1 MYILCLC
8 LGAHTVLLN
17 IAIPSATAHILY
29 TNEVVY
35 YSTTDIIAKSTGI
48 LFAALEEAP
57 KPLPPNRSS
66 GKKVKI
72 FREGALGERNGSEQL
87 LRGRMCD

>member
-17 IAIPSATAHILY
+17 TAIPSATAHILY

-35 YSTTDIIAKSTGI
+35 YTDIIAKSTGI
-48 LFAALEEAP
+48 LFAVLKEAP

-72 FREGALGERNGSEQL
+72 FREGALGERNGSE
-87 LRGRMCD
+87 

>member
-35 YSTTDIIAKSTGI
+35 YTDIIAKSTGI
-48 LFAALEEAP
+48 LFAVLEEAP

-72 FREGALGERNGSEQL
+72 FREGALGERNGSECTE
-87 LRGRMCD
+87 GKNV

>member
-35 YSTTDIIAKSTGI
+35 YRHYIAKSTGI
-48 LFAALEEAP
+48 LFAVLEEAP

-72 FREGALGERNGSEQL
+72 FREGALGERNGSECTE
-87 LRGRMCD
+87 GKNV

>member
-1 MYILCLC
+1 MYILCLRF
-8 LGAHTVLLN
+8 GAHTVLLN

-35 YSTTDIIAKSTGI
+35 YTDIIAKSTGI
-48 LFAALEEAP
+48 LFAVLEEAP

-72 FREGALGERNGSEQL
+72 FREGALGERNGSECTE
-87 LRGRMCD
+87 GKNV

>member
-35 YSTTDIIAKSTGI
+35 YTDIIAKSTGI
-48 LFAALEEAP
+48 LFAVLEEAP

-66 GKKVKI
+66 EQI
-72 FREGALGERNGSEQL
+72 FREGALGERNGSECTE
-87 LRGRMCD
+87 GKNV